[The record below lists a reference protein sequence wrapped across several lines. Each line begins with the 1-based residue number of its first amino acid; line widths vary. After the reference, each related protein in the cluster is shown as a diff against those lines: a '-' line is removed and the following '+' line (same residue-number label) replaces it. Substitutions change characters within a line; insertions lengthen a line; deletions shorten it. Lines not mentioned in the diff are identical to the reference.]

1 MLRRGF
7 THQEILDM
15 DIPMFFELWLFDT
28 YIEPQGPV
36 MNDLYQARL
45 AHTVKA
51 YSSVL
56 SEKGRKEM
64 KLEDFL
70 MMKDTVFKSP
80 EELERIKKQ
89 QAEQNK
95 KAVEAMMGPALMAKA
110 QKVAA
115 RLKAKQNG

>member
-1 MLRRGF
+1 
-7 THQEILDM
+7 M

-70 MMKDTVFKSP
+70 MLKDTVFKSP

-110 QKVAA
+110 QNAAA

>member
-1 MLRRGF
+1 
-7 THQEILDM
+7 
-15 DIPMFFELWLFDT
+15 
-28 YIEPQGPV
+28 
-36 MNDLYQARL
+36 
-45 AHTVKA
+45 
-51 YSSVL
+51 
-56 SEKGRKEM
+56 
-64 KLEDFL
+64 

-110 QKVAA
+110 QKAAA